1 MPLEIVGFDR
11 GYPCR
16 CKFESCLAHFTIQA
30 KQEVIMSIK
39 KQRLRM
45 LMTLRNTISDI
56 GSDAKNQTP
65 EILESNMKLVE
76 NHVKDILKLDG
87 VCLTPSNSKVE

>member
-1 MPLEIVGFDR
+1 
-11 GYPCR
+11 
-16 CKFESCLAHFTIQA
+16 
-30 KQEVIMSIK
+30 
-39 KQRLRM
+39 M
-45 LMTLRNTISDI
+45 LITLRNTIADI

-87 VCLTPSNSKVE
+87 VCLIPSDSKVG